1 MCNNSNWIPLFIS
14 VTSFVDREQKSP
26 KHGHKS
32 GIFVIKQN
40 YSDYLL
46 SQKLNENIIKCFAT
60 PVARRTS
67 LSSLYNTLFTPGLAV
82 CHKNKE
88 AS

>member
-40 YSDYLL
+40 YSDLFAK
-46 SQKLNENIIKCFAT
+46 SKIKWK
-60 PVARRTS
+60 TS
-67 LSSLYNTLFTPGLAV
+67 
-82 CHKNKE
+82 
-88 AS
+88 